1 MIKLAVVTGAK
12 AHDVIGFYEL
22 FRSFD
27 GIDSYIQHIDDFA
40 ASPNAVRDAYDA
52 VLFYFMMPGV
62 ATDEGLPG
70 YCGRPRSAL
79 ERLTQTGQGI
89 VVLHHALLAYPQW
102 AAWSDIVG
110 IADRTLAAYSHD
122 ERIPLTIVD
131 TEHPITADLADWT
144 ITDETYDMAAA
155 DATDDDEDDD
165 DEDDEDDDNSHILL
179 TTDHPDN
186 ARTVA
191 WVRQVQE
198 SDVFCLQLGHDRQ
211 AWEDENFRRIL

>member
-131 TEHPITADLADWT
+131 TEHPITADSPIGPSPTKPTTWPPPT
-144 ITDETYDMAAA
+144 PPMTMKTTMTKTMKTTTT
-155 DATDDDEDDD
+155 AT
-165 DEDDEDDDNSHILL
+165 S
-179 TTDHPDN
+179 
-186 ARTVA
+186 
-191 WVRQVQE
+191 
-198 SDVFCLQLGHDRQ
+198 C
-211 AWEDENFRRIL
+211 